1 MWNGSS
7 HSLAGNLCRMPL
19 LMFAY
24 FAVEVLAFWGIA
36 NLIGLG
42 WALLAVLALMAF
54 GAFAA
59 SVSLR
64 SALTRAAQG
73 RSSVGRLAG
82 DSALLIVGWALCIV
96 PGFVSSTIG
105 LLLVLPP
112 TRALVRGML
121 TTRVRRNIEQ
131 MGMRVY
137 ESGPMSRYRTSY
149 GSFAPENRASD
160 KVIDAEEL
168 EKWYRMGDD

>member
-7 HSLAGNLCRMPL
+7 PSLEGNLCRMPL

-24 FAVEVLAFWGIA
+24 FAVEMLAFWGIA
-36 NLIGLG
+36 NLIGVG
-42 WALLAVLALMAF
+42 WALLAVLALMVL

-64 SALTRAAQG
+64 SALSRAAQG

-82 DSALLIVGWALCIV
+82 DSALLMAGWALCIV
-96 PGFVSSTIG
+96 PGFVSSAVG
-105 LLLVLPP
+105 LLMVLPP
-112 TRALVRGML
+112 TRALMRGVL
-121 TTRVRRNIEQ
+121 TTRVRRDIEQ

-137 ESGPMSRYRTSY
+137 QSGPMSRYRTSY
-149 GSFAPENRASD
+149 GTFAPEKRASHE
-160 KVIDAEEL
+160 VIDAEEL